1 MEKFKI
7 AKRDFTATGGNKRRV
22 DSLFLTLQSS
32 SPEVTRTYEL
42 LWERAKLLT
51 PSVVFDPLNI
61 FENKGVDVSDHGST
75 ENDMN
80 NTEDDMNDTENMNA
94 IEKYVTTEG

>member
-1 MEKFKI
+1 MIQALEKFKI

-61 FENKGVDVSDHGST
+61 FENKGVDISDHCST

-80 NTEDDMNDTENMNA
+80 TTENVMNA
-94 IEKYVTTEG
+94 TEKYVTNEG